1 MKRNP
6 KITRSRFALLL
17 IAAVMLL
24 PLGGCAVLAQNNE
37 AAEDST
43 ADTPKIPDHLE
54 RNAEGIPVLKV
65 YNTATDAIEEMDLES
80 YIMGVVA
87 GEMKNDWPM
96 EALKAQAILARTF
109 TMKFVESKKSGYEG
123 ADISTDVHEAQA
135 YDSSAINDRVR
146 EAVNETSGIVLTAG
160 GEFPY
165 AWFHAHAGGMTE
177 LPSRALE
184 YKDDPAYLTVV
195 ESTESDKAPEDV
207 KQWTVSFS
215 KDEALKACADSG
227 LKLDSIESFEI
238 GEKGESGRA
247 VNFLVNGQKVSA
259 PSFRLHIGSSRLKS
273 TLIHEINVDDNSVTF
288 SGSGFGHG
296 VGMSQW
302 GAYEMAEK
310 GSTAEEIV
318 HHYFSGTKLEKLW

>member
-1 MKRNP
+1 MKLNS
-6 KITRSRFALLL
+6 KKLCSLLALLL
-17 IAAVMLL
+17 IAAVSMFS
-24 PLGGCAVLAQNNE
+24 LGGCAVQAQNNE
-37 AAEDST
+37 AAEDSI
-43 ADTPKIPDHLE
+43 ADTPKIPDHLD
-54 RNAEGIPVLKV
+54 RNAEGIPILKV
-65 YNTATDAIEEMDLES
+65 YNTATDAIEEMDLET

-109 TMKFVESKKSGYEG
+109 TMKFVESKKSSYEG
-123 ADISTDVHEAQA
+123 ADISTDIHEAQA
-135 YDSSAINDRVR
+135 YDASAINDRIR

-195 ESTESDKAPEDV
+195 ESIESNKAPDDV
-207 KQWTVSFS
+207 KQWTVTFS
-215 KDEALKACADSG
+215 KDEILKACADSG
-227 LKLDSIESFEI
+227 LKLDAVESFII
-238 GEKGESGRA
+238 GEKSESGRS
-247 VNFLVNGQKVSA
+247 VNFLINGHKVSA
-259 PSFRLHIGSSRLKS
+259 PSFRLHIGSAKLKS
-273 TLIHEINVDDNSVTF
+273 TLIRDIRVNDNSVTF
-288 SGSGFGHG
+288 TGSGFGHG

-310 GSTAEEIV
+310 NHTAEEIV
-318 HHYFSGTKLEKLW
+318 HHYFSGTQLEKLW